1 MTHADRLRLVRSRG
15 EPSRITMRIGYRDEA
30 LLLKSP
36 RASPL
41 GRSARWRTSERSE
54 PHRLQPQ
61 GRPER
66 SRPCDWTVN
75 GIGISRLRVP
85 SFAPF
90 TPAPPGSRAF
100 AGLSVSRYSPRIGH
114 GSCRGSAAKQLHDIA
129 ADTGPLPLHL
139 PARPDPGRHLRCA
152 AVAMLWPMQA
162 VRRLVPAPR
171 RALTGY
177 LLAIGLI
184 LVAPAALIRGM
195 VIRPAGS
202 AFMKLVNHQRP
213 VRSMAIGAPALIPM
227 GLGISRRAD
236 LRALVARAGR
246 GLRRPTSP
254 PTRCRRRP
262 ATEARH
268 PRIRP

>member
-41 GRSARWRTSERSE
+41 GRSARWRTSKRSE

-90 TPAPPGSRAF
+90 TPAPPGSRVF

-129 ADTGPLPLHL
+129 ADTGPLPPHL
-139 PARPDPGRHLRCA
+139 PARPDPGRHLRRA

-162 VRRLVPAPR
+162 VRRPVPAPR
-171 RALTGY
+171 RALTRY
-177 LLAIGLI
+177 LLAIGLTS
-184 LVAPAALIRGM
+184 AAL
-195 VIRPAGS
+195 A
-202 AFMKLVNHQRP
+202 
-213 VRSMAIGAPALIPM
+213 ALIPM
-227 GLGISRRAD
+227 GLGISRRAN